1 MNQKESGTGKR
12 PTNKRSDRGQEYTQ
26 LVKPVVDYF
35 ERQWNL
41 PVIATRK
48 QNGGRFHGSDEF
60 GISMDNEDMRV
71 DVLGFN
77 WDVEGRIATKA
88 VEAKLIPDS
97 PARSVDH
104 ALGQAINYQ
113 VFFDEVYVAVE
124 SGGIGEHR
132 ESVLSDLGL
141 GWLSVDKS
149 GNVKEQKKPEPRK
162 RFDRNKY
169 NKQVL
174 RRLLPPLV
182 FLHGEIFG
190 PPIKYGTTRRGGI
203 YVAKELVPKFHIQ
216 VNAWFDPNPRKPF
229 IHSGIG
235 FNLEH
240 KPSFRAIFEKKPKS
254 AEVSRMLKEL
264 VSNNYEI
271 ALVKVPNPHYRGA
284 LDVPIDL
291 TDKTDSKEI
300 FRKIKQVL
308 PQDSRYR
315 PHLAVF
321 KEFLPEGKDIKKDE
335 ALQLAQVART
345 EIKPISEYF
354 SGLFI

>member
-1 MNQKESGTGKR
+1 MNKRGSRTGKR
-12 PTNKRSDRGQEYTQ
+12 PTNKQSDRDQEYVW
-26 LVKPVVDYF
+26 LVKPVIDCF

-41 PVIATRK
+41 PVIAIRK
-48 QNGGRFHGSDEF
+48 QNGGDLHGSDEF

-77 WDVEGRIATKA
+77 WDAKGRVATKA
-88 VEAKLIPDS
+88 VEAKLIPNS
-97 PARSVDH
+97 PARSIDH

-113 VFFDEVYVAVE
+113 VLFDEVYVAVE
-124 SGGIGEHR
+124 SGGIGAHR

-162 RFDRNKY
+162 RFDRNQY

-174 RRLLPPLV
+174 PRLLPPLV
-182 FLHGEIFG
+182 FLKIFR
-190 PPIKYGTTRRGGI
+190 PPIKYGITRHGGI
-203 YVAKELVPKFHIQ
+203 YVAKEPTPKFHIQ
-216 VNAWFDPNPRKPF
+216 INAWFDPNSKAPF
-229 IHSGIG
+229 IRSGIG
-235 FNLEH
+235 FNIEH
-240 KPSFRAIFEKKPKS
+240 KDTFRAIIKKKPDLP
-254 AEVSRMLKEL
+254 EVSRILKEL
-264 VSNNYEI
+264 AFNNYEI

-308 PQDSRYR
+308 PQDSGYR

-335 ALQLAQVART
+335 ALQLAGVART
-345 EIKPISEYF
+345 EINPISEYF

>member
-1 MNQKESGTGKR
+1 MNHRGFRTGKR
-12 PTNKRSDRGQEYTQ
+12 PTNKRSDRGQEYIK

-41 PVIATRK
+41 PVIAIRK

-60 GISMDNEDMRV
+60 SISMDNEDMRV

-77 WDVEGRIATKA
+77 WDVEGGIATKA

-113 VFFDEVYVAVE
+113 VLFDEVYVAVE
-124 SGGIGEHR
+124 SGGIGRHR

-149 GNVKEQKKPEPRK
+149 GNVKEKNKPEPRK
-162 RFDRNKY
+162 RFDRNQC
-169 NKQVL
+169 NEQVL

-182 FLHGEIFG
+182 FLEIFG
-190 PPIKYGTTRRGGI
+190 PPIKYGMTRYGGI

-216 VNAWFDPNPRKPF
+216 INAWFDPYSKAPF
-229 IHSGIG
+229 IRSGIG
-235 FNLEH
+235 FNIEH
-240 KPSFRAIFEKKPKS
+240 KDTFRAIIKKKPDLP
-254 AEVSRMLKEL
+254 EVSGILKEL
-264 VSNNYEI
+264 AFNDYEI
-271 ALVKVPNPHYRGA
+271 ALVKVPNPHPKNA
-284 LDVPIDL
+284 PDVPMKL
-291 TDKTDSKEI
+291 PDKTDAEGI
-300 FRKIKQVL
+300 FRTIKRVL
-308 PQDSRYR
+308 PRESRFR

-321 KEFLPEGKDIKKDE
+321 KEFLPEGRDIKKDA
-335 ALQLAQVART
+335 ALQLARVAQT

-354 SGLFI
+354 SCLFN